1 MTPSTSSI
9 ASSFEPPTFLAAV
22 SRDRKE
28 LEKNA
33 QNHVRNLSWGEEKTP
48 TQSLAKGSVD
58 DRTVRRK
65 SGEDGRRLSTTNL
78 VRRPHS
84 AAEQPTQPHSPT
96 PRASSAALR
105 RPPSSPH
112 VSRMNP
118 AITNLQES
126 AKPGMGRRNWSW
138 DHLPVPTYTALDV
151 DRVRRASGL
160 LKEEGGKVEQAK
172 ERKRLFYFSDGAE

>member
-9 ASSFEPPTFLAAV
+9 SSSFEPPTFLAAV
-22 SRDRKE
+22 SRDPH
-28 LEKNA
+28 A
-33 QNHVRNLSWGEEKTP
+33 QHHVRNLSWGEEKTP

-65 SGEDGRRLSTTNL
+65 SGEDRRRLSTTNL
-78 VRRPHS
+78 VPRPHS
-84 AAEQPTQPHSPT
+84 AAEQPTQSHSPT
-96 PRASSAALR
+96 PRASSEALR

-112 VSRMNP
+112 ISRMNP
-118 AITNLQES
+118 TISHLQAAAAPE
-126 AKPGMGRRNWSW
+126 MGRRNWSW

-160 LKEEGGKVEQAK
+160 LKEDGAGKVELAK